1 MEDKLE
7 IYYNFLIEENK
18 KYNLTR
24 ITSKKDVREKH
35 FNDSLEVFKAVE
47 FRDGSSVADLG
58 SGAGFPG
65 VLLKLKNPKLKV
77 SLIEAT
83 TKKCHFLEMLIDKL
97 KLSGIN
103 VLNKRIEEIEER
115 EIFDIVVSR
124 ALSDVRTVLE
134 LSSGIIKTNGQ
145 VVLYKGPSYL
155 EELEEAE
162 AAIKKLGY
170 KLTKVHEYTLL
181 DNELKRYLLV
191 FKKNKETPSIYP
203 RRYSNIKKQPL

>member
-1 MEDKLE
+1 VEDKLE
-7 IYYNFLIEENK
+7 IYYNFLIEENR

-35 FNDSLEVFKAVE
+35 FSDSLEVFKTVE
-47 FRDGSSVADLG
+47 FKDGSLVADLG

-103 VLNKRIEEIEER
+103 VLNKRIEEIKER

-181 DNELKRYLLV
+181 ENELKRYLLV

>member
-7 IYYNFLIEENK
+7 IYYNFLIEENR

-24 ITSKKDVREKH
+24 ITSKEEVWEKH
-35 FNDSLEVFKAVE
+35 FNDSLEVFKVVE
-47 FRDGSSVADLG
+47 FKNGSSVADLG
-58 SGAGFPG
+58 TGAGFPG
-65 VLLKLKNPKLKV
+65 VLLKLKNQELKV

-97 KLSGIN
+97 ELSGIN
-103 VLNKRIEEIEER
+103 VLNKRIEEIKER

-124 ALSDVRTVLE
+124 ALADIRTVLE

-155 EELEEAE
+155 EELEEAKV
-162 AAIKKLGY
+162 AIKKLGY
-170 KLTKVHEYTLL
+170 ELTKVHEYALL

>member
-7 IYYNFLIEENK
+7 IYYNFLIEENR

-24 ITSKKDVREKH
+24 ITSKEEVWEKH
-35 FNDSLEVFKAVE
+35 FNDSLEVFKVVE
-47 FRDGSSVADLG
+47 FKNGSSVADLG
-58 SGAGFPG
+58 TGAGFPG
-65 VLLKLKNPKLKV
+65 VLLKLKNQELKV

-97 KLSGIN
+97 ELSGIN
-103 VLNKRIEEIEER
+103 VLNRRIEEIKER

-124 ALSDVRTVLE
+124 ALADIRTVLE
-134 LSSGIIKTNGQ
+134 LSSGIVKRNGQ
-145 VVLYKGPSYL
+145 VVLYKGPNYSQ
-155 EELEEAE
+155 ELEEAKV
-162 AAIKKLGY
+162 AIKKLGY
-170 KLTKVHEYTLL
+170 ELTKVHEYTLL

-203 RRYSNIKKQPL
+203 RRYASIKKQPL